1 MYNFPHAAV
10 KFSGKHLRFSETD
23 RNVARGGHLN
33 SHTISANKLSLRG
46 REGPNHGH
54 TEEHKRDRD
63 HETDQVQN
71 AVTITR
77 NTRS

>member
-1 MYNFPHAAV
+1 MYNFPHAAA

-33 SHTISANKLSLRG
+33 SHTASANKLSLRG

-54 TEEHKRDRD
+54 AEEQKRDRD
-63 HETDQVQN
+63 HEPAQVQN